1 MTLSLGLMAWLVGTK
16 LRRGSLLSPYSLVLL
31 ILLSIYGV
39 RPLLMPDEPRSFMFY
54 GYSITSGF
62 EQAAF
67 LGFLGIMAF
76 IVGYMAVKFGLTSKN
91 TPQLEAAVENKAESP
106 LRDSAPVRAAA
117 AGWALFAAWFAAMVA
132 LGGGI
137 GFLAVLFAG
146 RSEQSLEALAGVP
159 AFIFA
164 LPVIGCLLIAAVRLQ
179 YERVFTLYTKS
190 QNIGYWLVAAASVV
204 PPSALGTRRFLI
216 PSLVIVL
223 LGALANDWQRKIK
236 LKWIVAGLGGFLA
249 LAAIPFVRSAGSRT
263 SGSTDLL
270 GSMAAYFREE
280 GVRGTLNNFFLS
292 WDTEMFNYVAYLS
305 RRMGDEIPFGFGRG
319 TVGEL
324 LAMPIPAAISPFQR
338 WNDVLLKYAFGS
350 GCSIETA
357 CPVPSIIGVL
367 YSDLAIPGLLLGMLI
382 VGGMSA
388 RFEERLVAATGTRV
402 GVLLLAA
409 GFSVLIARGNSMAQ
423 IWLAVQC
430 FVVWWLIHK
439 MFLAARSHESK
450 AKNELRQPPRAY
462 RQQAAELTPPPA
474 AHIVR

>member
-1 MTLSLGLMAWLVGTK
+1 MAWLVGTK
-16 LRRGSLLSPYSLVLL
+16 FRRGSLLSPYSLVLL

-39 RPLLMPDEPRSFMFY
+39 RPLLMPGEPRSFMFY

-62 EQAAF
+62 EQAAL

-76 IVGYMAVKFGLTSKN
+76 ILGYVAVKLGLTSKN
-91 TPQLEAAVENKAESP
+91 SAPMMTTIVNKTESR
-106 LRDSAPVRAAA
+106 LHDSAPSRAAA
-117 AGWALFAAWFAAMVA
+117 AAWTLFAAWFAAMVA

-146 RSEQSLEALAGVP
+146 RSEQSLDALAGVP

-179 YERVFTLYTKS
+179 HERATPYIKS

-236 LKWIVAGLGGFLA
+236 LKWIVAGLGVFLA

-280 GVRGTLNNFFLS
+280 GVRGALNNFFLS

-305 RRMGDEIPFGFGRG
+305 QRMGDEISFGLGRG

-324 LAMPIPAAISPFQR
+324 LAMPIPAAISPFPR
-338 WNDVLLKYAFGS
+338 WNDMLLKYAFGS
-350 GCSIETA
+350 ECSIETA
-357 CPVPSIIGVL
+357 CPVPSIVGVL
-367 YSDLAIPGLLLGMLI
+367 YSDLATPGLLLGMVLI
-382 VGGMSA
+382 GGMSA

-409 GFSVLIARGNSMAQ
+409 GFSVLVARGNSMAQ
-423 IWLAVQC
+423 VWLAVQC
-430 FVVWWLIHK
+430 FVVWWLIHRI
-439 MFLAARSHESK
+439 FLAAPSQESE
-450 AKNELRQPPRAY
+450 AKRALRQLPHAY
-462 RQQAAELTPPPA
+462 RQQAAEVTPEPA
-474 AHIVR
+474 PHPVR